1 MVSARINR
9 ILPELKDEKTV
20 SCLPERSLLASCS
33 MLDSHPVAAG
43 YCTEQYGTGY
53 TQLTEEEDEWNRAL
67 KADRPGR
74 SGRKKLRVALQ
85 GENLGHIGAANG
97 DATTQGEAKKRKI

>member
-1 MVSARINR
+1 M
-9 ILPELKDEKTV
+9 

-74 SGRKKLRVALQ
+74 SGRKKLRVNRWTKPAVEQQ
-85 GENLGHIGAANG
+85 GANFGHIGAANG
-97 DATTQGEAKKRKI
+97 DETTQGEAKKRKI